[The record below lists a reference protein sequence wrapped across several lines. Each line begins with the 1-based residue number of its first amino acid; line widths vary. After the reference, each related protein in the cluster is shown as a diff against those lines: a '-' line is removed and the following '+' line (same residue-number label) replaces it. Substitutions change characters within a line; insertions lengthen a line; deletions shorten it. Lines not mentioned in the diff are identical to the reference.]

1 MLHIIWVI
9 IKIILM
15 ILAIIL
21 GLILLLTLIVLFAP
35 VRYKI
40 AARFDDDINV
50 VAKVRFLIVSVNII
64 FEKNEK
70 KLDTFLRILGIKFN
84 VGGKEGKPKK
94 EKKKKLNKKSVRDE
108 ESVQSE
114 VQPEQQAEASNELQP
129 AEIVSESNQASE
141 SNSGHL
147 FTDEKTDASLSEDD
161 SDDELTAYDLWGD
174 EETLDED
181 EKKLFGRIKKLFK
194 KSKKTVEDLEGKS
207 EEEVKETLYQKLE
220 KKVNAISEKKA
231 AIEKKYNRFQ
241 KFWNMKCTVKTREY
255 IKKYLVGLVKHIA
268 PKKIKG
274 YVRYGFD
281 EPCTTGQVT
290 GYLSLMPFVY
300 QKHFSVYPDF
310 YEKVL
315 EGDVTVK
322 GRIILG
328 YIARIVLKRYIWQT
342 IKMAR
347 KI

>member
-9 IKIILM
+9 LKIILI
-15 ILAIIL
+15 ILAVIL

-35 VRYKI
+35 VRYKVS
-40 AARFDDDINV
+40 AKFDDDINV

-84 VGGKEGKPKK
+84 VGAKEVKPKK
-94 EKKKKLNKKSVRDE
+94 EKKKKKNE
-108 ESVQSE
+108 AEQESVSTDNDSSE
-114 VQPEQQAEASNELQP
+114 SVPEMLPDVVEPTVLN
-129 AEIVSESNQASE
+129 SESNQSDYP
-141 SNSGHL
+141 SGHM
-147 FTDEKTDASLSEDD
+147 FNNENSDSVTADEIEEDD
-161 SDDELTAYDLWGD
+161 DLTAYDLWGD
-174 EETLDED
+174 EETLDKD
-181 EKKLFGRIKKLFK
+181 EKKLFGRIKRLFK

-207 EEEVKETLYQKLE
+207 EDEIKETLYQKLE
-220 KKVNAISEKKA
+220 KKVNALSEKKA
-231 AIEKKYNRFQ
+231 EVEKKYNRFK

-255 IKKYLVGLVKHIA
+255 IGKYFIGLLKHIA

-290 GYLSLMPFVY
+290 GYLSLLPFVY
-300 QKHFSVYPDF
+300 QKHFSVQPDF
-310 YEKVL
+310 CEKVL
-315 EGDVTVK
+315 EGDVTIK